1 MKTFYKFL
9 MLINAIGVVHAFLV
23 PDFDIWRVMTFVS
36 TLVLSG
42 YLLMYHEAQ
51 RKISF
56 HKFSYAMDNTVLM
69 HATADEIMEYQ
80 RLAHGPN
87 PVAAVGYEYRLF
99 MKYKEKVGK

>member
-1 MKTFYKFL
+1 
-9 MLINAIGVVHAFLV
+9 MLINAIGAGHAFLV
-23 PDFDIWRVMTFVS
+23 PDFDIWRAMTFVS
-36 TLVLSG
+36 ALVLSVF
-42 YLLMYHEAQ
+42 LLMYHEAE

-69 HATADEIMEYQ
+69 HATAEEIIEYQ

-87 PVAAVGYEYRLF
+87 PVAAVGYEYKLF

>member
-9 MLINAIGVVHAFLV
+9 MLINAIGVVQAFIV
-23 PDFDIWRVMTFVS
+23 QDFDIWRVMTFVS